1 MKIAII
7 SDSHDNPARIDQ
19 MLEILKKQNIKTIIH
34 CGDVC
39 APGFLKYLAE
49 KFNNPIYL
57 SLGNV
62 DGDHEMMEKIAK
74 EQFKNIKIYEKF
86 GEVNFNNIKIA
97 FTHYLDKAKKLAETK
112 RYNYVFYGHT
122 HKPWEEEINS
132 TKIINPGTLAGVWNR
147 STFAILDTKI
157 KKVELIIL

>member
-1 MKIAII
+1 MVLFLSGGGSGEKSKEIDMAFVQVVGKDKPILYI
-7 SDSHDNPARIDQ
+7 PLARDPPYDACLDWILDNF
-19 MLEILKKQNIKTIIH
+19 
-34 CGDVC
+34 
-39 APGFLKYLAE
+39 APF
-49 KFNNPIYL
+49 
-57 SLGNV
+57 
-62 DGDHEMMEKIAK
+62 
-74 EQFKNIKIYEKF
+74 
-86 GEVNFNNIKIA
+86 NFNNIKIA